1 MGRGIFDIDIYK
13 LADDTHSFEFDF
25 DSSFFE
31 LFEDR
36 LIEEGKG
43 KIKVLLDKSALLLT
57 LVFDI
62 DAIVELVCDRSL
74 EKFNYQINVNKEIRI
89 KYGDHAEEL
98 NEDLY
103 LISAKTQKID
113 IGKFAYEFITIAI
126 PMKKLHPRLQEDAD
140 EGIIYSS
147 SEADLESLNN
157 DIDPRWNELK
167 KINKN

>member
-1 MGRGIFDIDIYK
+1 VARGIFDIDIYK
-13 LADDTHSFEFDF
+13 LTDGTHSFEFDF

-36 LIEEGKG
+36 IIEAGKG
-43 KIKVLLDKSALLLT
+43 KIKVLLDKSALLIA

-62 DAIVELVCDRSL
+62 DATVELICDRSL
-74 EKFNYQINVNKEIRI
+74 EKFDYQINVNREVRL

-103 LISAKTQKID
+103 LISANTEKIN
-113 IGKFAYEFITIAI
+113 IGQFAYEFISLAI
-126 PMKKLHPRLQEDAD
+126 PMKKVHPQLQDDVD

-147 SEADLESLNN
+147 TEPDLESSNN
-157 DIDPRWNELK
+157 MDPRWNELK
-167 KINKN
+167 KINK